1 MSLLGMT
8 FSPLITLHVAL
19 GELVAISSLWAVVEI
34 IEKPSATRVKRAG
47 YAMALL
53 VAAAWLSYLVGGY
66 YYVSDYGLVK
76 PVIKEGPWD
85 WAHKVFMEV
94 KEHLFLPGPYVAIAV
109 ASILY
114 GFKEELVER
123 GEVRMSVIASLVLL
137 FIGVA
142 LILGMGVVV
151 SAGYRV
157 ALAGG

>member
-1 MSLLGMT
+1 M
-8 FSPLITLHVAL
+8 
-19 GELVAISSLWAVVEI
+19 
-34 IEKPSATRVKRAG
+34 
-47 YAMALL
+47 
-53 VAAAWLSYLVGGY
+53 
-66 YYVSDYGLVK
+66 
-76 PVIKEGPWD
+76 
-85 WAHKVFMEV
+85 FMEV

-114 GFKEELVER
+114 GFKEELVKHS
-123 GEVRMSVIASLVLL
+123 EVRISVIASLVLL